1 MKVLLTGSN
10 GQLSQAFKNIFLK
23 NDIDFIALNKFELDV
38 SCQKSLLSSLS
49 SLKPTILINTAAYTN
64 VDLAETHIDQTFLIN
79 EHAPSLIAKTCN
91 DLGITFIHFSTDYVF
106 DGQKKNSYNT
116 NDSTNPINEYG
127 KSKRAGEIEIQKNC
141 SNYLIFRSSWLFSQY
156 KTNFLKTI
164 LNLSS
169 SDKDLSIISDQFGTP
184 TSANDLAEAV
194 FSILPRIENDDFSSG
209 IYHYAG
215 EQILSWYEFANE
227 IVTQAFKMNL
237 IKKTPAIKKIT
248 TREYDAAAPRPL
260 FSALDSFNT
269 INEFKMKSS
278 DTYNAIGKVLNAL
291 KKL

>member
-1 MKVLLTGSN
+1 MKVLLTGSS
-10 GQLSQAFKNIFLK
+10 GQLSQAFKYIFLK

-49 SLKPTILINTAAYTN
+49 SLKPKILINTAAYTN
-64 VDLAETHIDQTFLIN
+64 VDLAETHIDQAFLIN
-79 EHAPSLIAKTCN
+79 EHAPSLMAKICN
-91 DLGITFIHFSTDYVF
+91 DLGITLIHFSTDYVF
-106 DGQKKNSYNT
+106 DGLKKKSYNI

-169 SDKDLSIISDQFGTP
+169 SDQELSIISDQFGTP

-194 FSILPRIENDDFSSG
+194 FSILPRIANGDFSSG

-215 EQILSWYEFANE
+215 EQIFSWNEFANE
-227 IVTQAFKMNL
+227 IFIQAFEMKL
-237 IKKTPAIKKIT
+237 IKKLPAIIKIT
-248 TREYDAAAPRPL
+248 TQEYDAAAPRPL
-260 FSALDSFNT
+260 FSALDSFNA
-269 INEFKMKSS
+269 INEFKMKPS
-278 DTYNAIGKVLNAL
+278 DTYIAIVKVLNAL